1 MRVPV
6 GPPTPSA
13 CPVTSIQPPFLPTA
27 GSLEPRVEVLIN
39 RINEVQQGELRDK
52 LHDLQG
58 PWLQDY

>member
-13 CPVTSIQPPFLPTA
+13 CPVNSTQLPFLPAA

-39 RINEVQQGELRDK
+39 RINEVQQGELRDQ

-58 PWLQDY
+58 SLLKDY